1 MVIKLT
7 MMIMHEKGK
16 RAKITETITDNKA
29 GKVKV
34 LLSFIVNSDNEETP
48 MKMISVSVIFRYSRY
63 IVYSYVVS
71 LHHMNKDV
79 IKHV

>member
-16 RAKITETITDNKA
+16 LAKITETITDNKA

-34 LLSFIVNSDNEETP
+34 LLSFIVNSDNEET
-48 MKMISVSVIFRYSRY
+48 
-63 IVYSYVVS
+63 
-71 LHHMNKDV
+71 NENDQC
-79 IKHV
+79 

>member
-16 RAKITETITDNKA
+16 RAKKTETITDNKT
-29 GKVKV
+29 GKLKV
-34 LLSFIVNSDNEETP
+34 LLSFIVNSDNEETI

-63 IVYSYVVS
+63 IVYSYVKS
-71 LHHMNKDV
+71 LY
-79 IKHV
+79 II

>member
-34 LLSFIVNSDNEETP
+34 LLSFIVNSDNEETLI
-48 MKMISVSVIFRYSRY
+48 KMISVSVIFRYSR
-63 IVYSYVVS
+63 
-71 LHHMNKDV
+71 
-79 IKHV
+79 